1 MEEMTLTET
10 ETTELDKLQLV
21 PFTDPKLREVPQD
34 FDFENEDAK
43 ELKDKLITAMREFG
57 GVGLSANQVGIDKKC
72 FVIGDEGDFTKAFFN
87 MEIIGASEEEDSI
100 KEGCLSFPEHF
111 AEIDRPDKLTI
122 EYLDEK
128 NEKQILSTDGFTSR
142 IIQHELDHLNG
153 ILFVDHLS
161 RLKRDVIIRKM
172 KKFKKEQNTK

>member
-1 MEEMTLTET
+1 MINPVLISIEDDLTPYE
-10 ETTELDKLQLV
+10 
-21 PFTDPKLREVPQD
+21 
-34 FDFENEDAK
+34 
-43 ELKDKLITAMREFG
+43 
-57 GVGLSANQVGIDKKC
+57 
-72 FVIGDEGDFTKAFFN
+72 
-87 MEIIGASEEEDSI
+87 
-100 KEGCLSFPEHF
+100 EGCLSFPEHF

-172 KKFKKEQNTK
+172 KKFKKNKTLSRCLKKKD